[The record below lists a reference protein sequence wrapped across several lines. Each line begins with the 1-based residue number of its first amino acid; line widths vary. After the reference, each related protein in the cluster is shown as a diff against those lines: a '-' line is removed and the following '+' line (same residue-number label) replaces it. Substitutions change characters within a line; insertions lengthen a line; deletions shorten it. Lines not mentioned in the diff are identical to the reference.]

1 MFTDIFCSYF
11 LGPAAYDVVKLGVGK
26 IWGLLSER
34 KKAGQLSL
42 EDIKLYDLIEQVSR
56 KLAGIYPDDNIYS
69 GCEILCNAWLRKRG
83 FYREDI
89 LEALKAIGIAQP
101 EKEADLWKKT
111 LDQEID
117 RNQELTNSAMRIKM
131 DQIRDRLPEPK
142 SKEEK
147 YPVMQMEKDIDI
159 KKALSLF
166 FTNIG
171 KERTVYTAIPEKD
184 GLKIAINFE
193 PTRIRPEIPAYGGAC
208 CLFSPPVSILS
219 KQKIKISIEFL
230 DKNIDQITV
239 ELKKAGHVEPD
250 DEKKYVIKNQ
260 QTGSGAYVFD
270 LCDCPAKIKEELAEI
285 VLATD
290 AADFCDE
297 NCLHTEILVRGIMF
311 S

>member
-26 IWGLLSER
+26 IWGLLSEK

-42 EDIKLYDLIEQVSR
+42 EDIKLYDLIEKVSR

-142 SKEEK
+142 SKEE
-147 YPVMQMEKDIDI
+147 
-159 KKALSLF
+159 
-166 FTNIG
+166 
-171 KERTVYTAIPEKD
+171 
-184 GLKIAINFE
+184 
-193 PTRIRPEIPAYGGAC
+193 
-208 CLFSPPVSILS
+208 
-219 KQKIKISIEFL
+219 
-230 DKNIDQITV
+230 
-239 ELKKAGHVEPD
+239 
-250 DEKKYVIKNQ
+250 
-260 QTGSGAYVFD
+260 
-270 LCDCPAKIKEELAEI
+270 
-285 VLATD
+285 
-290 AADFCDE
+290 
-297 NCLHTEILVRGIMF
+297 
-311 S
+311 